1 MYILFTPGGRTYVGC
16 TNNLYKRL
24 QQHNGALAGGAA
36 ATRAHQPGQ
45 WQLAAIATG
54 LRSRQLAL
62 QLEHAVQHPTTTAW
76 LRQHVRHRTLT
87 RLHRPGIT
95 NRIHTLHTLFH
106 ALQRRYHLRGADIG
120 LHILGGVAH
129 DLVGTSTTGI
139 RTTTGPITVLLGAPP
154 ANPPNNNRDPNALAR
169 VDAALAAIAKEPVRP
184 TTYDDLTAAIK
195 AWAPAKPATCGPP
208 AHRASRQPRPLGRA
222 EAIQLFTSNRRQLHR
237 RLDPAPS
244 TPCPIPAADLAAH
257 HRREAAAEPNLPHAS
272 AALANLPPRAPFG
285 LYASDAALTAL
296 ITPAEVERHIRGSK
310 RHTAAGNDG
319 IASET
324 LRDLADHSPEDPPRP
339 LVDALVALYNHLA
352 NTASSPAAWHSAA
365 AVLLL
370 KPGKPAALPASWR
383 HICLPDALYKA
394 YSSILASRL
403 TIYLG
408 QPLRLHPNQHGFV
421 PDAGCLPH
429 ALTVRLR
436 IEKAQRERGDLTM
449 VFIDITNAFGTVAH
463 EALLS
468 ALAVYSVP
476 AATLAII
483 RDAYQGISMRLPD
496 GDIVELGRGVKQGDP
511 LAPILFAAAIDP
523 ALHAASTADQ
533 DGSQL
538 AYADDL
544 TLSSDSA
551 AGAQRQLEAVQD
563 HLGAT
568 GQHVNTKKTVVL
580 HIAQGRVCAPAQ
592 PITAGTTPLRHL
604 QDGDTHT
611 YLGHR
616 IKVDNG
622 RAHFREAADD
632 GLAELQRRLGLVS
645 TCTLPPLAAI
655 STIRSWALPAAT
667 FAATVADVN
676 MGGLDEA
683 DNHIIRTARALL
695 PSSAGGPLASFA
707 PNAFLVSP
715 TRDGGLAVPVL
726 REHHTIE
733 RASLLLSALAPSG
746 PARTATLRA
755 VSSRDYT
762 DRNGGGRLW
771 DWLATALRRLDMILY
786 NRRPVSW
793 LAYTHSRTA
802 SAYTTAARALPANAI
817 VCVVRQQAGT
827 VGTVAFLLRA
837 GGPTPRHRHTETS
850 DMAGSDS
857 PIDRI
862 RVAVTASAALR
873 AQHATLPLVVITQ
886 AAKPLPLLPW
896 SPTGS
901 AARSLP
907 DLLDALRDAA
917 DPILAANPQHAAVL
931 VLTCTTP
938 IEGRFGWLDQ
948 PGDAVDADA
957 PWPHLRP
964 QPSAPICPQG
974 PPAPFTAG
982 QALRLAVSRQRD
994 LAWLRLDLDRYAATT
1009 HAVSRR
1015 ISPGVWR
1022 QLLLPATLARSHV
1035 QVAFDAVPVFA
1046 TVRRRMQL
1054 LPAPTSMAC
1063 PFGCG
1068 PEDTMAHCLQ
1078 ACRNYSNAHVARHDH
1093 VVRRLAATLTANVED
1108 LTNLTTNTSADP
1120 RPALP
1125 AWLIALLGPTGVPPA
1140 HLNTRPDIWASTG
1153 TGLAAIEVAV
1163 TADRPDAQADTSRTK
1178 RTTYGPMMDHLREHL
1193 NVPVRLFV
1201 VVVGVRGII
1210 APAALLA
1217 FSSALEHLGLPPA
1230 RARAHATSTLR
1241 AISTLCAER
1250 AQELVYMRTKHPV
1263 HGLPL
1268 SPHHEAGRSR

>member
-1 MYILFTPGGRTYVGC
+1 
-16 TNNLYKRL
+16 
-24 QQHNGALAGGAA
+24 
-36 ATRAHQPGQ
+36 
-45 WQLAAIATG
+45 
-54 LRSRQLAL
+54 
-62 QLEHAVQHPTTTAW
+62 
-76 LRQHVRHRTLT
+76 
-87 RLHRPGIT
+87 
-95 NRIHTLHTLFH
+95 
-106 ALQRRYHLRGADIG
+106 
-120 LHILGGVAH
+120 
-129 DLVGTSTTGI
+129 
-139 RTTTGPITVLLGAPP
+139 
-154 ANPPNNNRDPNALAR
+154 
-169 VDAALAAIAKEPVRP
+169 
-184 TTYDDLTAAIK
+184 
-195 AWAPAKPATCGPP
+195 
-208 AHRASRQPRPLGRA
+208 
-222 EAIQLFTSNRRQLHR
+222 
-237 RLDPAPS
+237 
-244 TPCPIPAADLAAH
+244 
-257 HRREAAAEPNLPHAS
+257 
-272 AALANLPPRAPFG
+272 
-285 LYASDAALTAL
+285 
-296 ITPAEVERHIRGSK
+296 
-310 RHTAAGNDG
+310 
-319 IASET
+319 
-324 LRDLADHSPEDPPRP
+324 
-339 LVDALVALYNHLA
+339 
-352 NTASSPAAWHSAA
+352 
-365 AVLLL
+365 
-370 KPGKPAALPASWR
+370 
-383 HICLPDALYKA
+383 
-394 YSSILASRL
+394 
-403 TIYLG
+403 
-408 QPLRLHPNQHGFV
+408 
-421 PDAGCLPH
+421 
-429 ALTVRLR
+429 
-436 IEKAQRERGDLTM
+436 
-449 VFIDITNAFGTVAH
+449 
-463 EALLS
+463 
-468 ALAVYSVP
+468 
-476 AATLAII
+476 
-483 RDAYQGISMRLPD
+483 
-496 GDIVELGRGVKQGDP
+496 
-511 LAPILFAAAIDP
+511 
-523 ALHAASTADQ
+523 
-533 DGSQL
+533 
-538 AYADDL
+538 
-544 TLSSDSA
+544 
-551 AGAQRQLEAVQD
+551 
-563 HLGAT
+563 
-568 GQHVNTKKTVVL
+568 
-580 HIAQGRVCAPAQ
+580 
-592 PITAGTTPLRHL
+592 
-604 QDGDTHT
+604 
-611 YLGHR
+611 
-616 IKVDNG
+616 
-622 RAHFREAADD
+622 
-632 GLAELQRRLGLVS
+632 
-645 TCTLPPLAAI
+645 
-655 STIRSWALPAAT
+655 
-667 FAATVADVN
+667 